1 MTTFTASIANLCNES
16 LTSGLLVLKMTQ
28 AFNVS
33 STQLAKFATPG
44 VNGGFRDV
52 VLSSDVV
59 DRRTLR
65 FAQDFYYLTFRKI
78 HSLHSYR

>member
-1 MTTFTASIANLCNES
+1 
-16 LTSGLLVLKMTQ
+16 MTQ

-33 STQLAKFATPG
+33 STQLAKFLVPG
-44 VNGGFRDV
+44 VNGGFVDV

-59 DRRTLR
+59 DRRTPR

-78 HSLHSYR
+78 YALHSVRQGGR